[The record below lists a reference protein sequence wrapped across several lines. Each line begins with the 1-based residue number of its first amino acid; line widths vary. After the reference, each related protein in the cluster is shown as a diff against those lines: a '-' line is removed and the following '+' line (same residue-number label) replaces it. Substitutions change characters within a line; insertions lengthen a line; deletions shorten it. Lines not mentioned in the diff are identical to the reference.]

1 MPTKRGRSASRSSGG
16 RKLRRNLSYG
26 SMSRREDKNLSSAI
40 IVKPGSNG
48 GRIYRFS
55 RWCDGSPIY
64 STLNST
70 SGGIVITANSPDIIF
85 EGFGKLDLLPNYAEF
100 QALFSQYR
108 VTEMEYHFL
117 NCMYTSVDVV
127 SNGTNGSNTI
137 RNFPV
142 YIGTQRDV
150 LQSKTIAQMQ
160 QEDGVTVRDYV
171 NNGKPLIIKVKKPTI
186 YMPALDPTTT
196 VPFSVETHGQWIDT
210 ENAACC
216 YRGVYLGMQD
226 AFNSLGAPTVANRAY
241 TVRIKL
247 TLEFRGVR

>member
-1 MPTKRGRSASRSSGG
+1 MMRRSRSRSRSVSRKRTRSAGRSQSRGED
-16 RKLRRNLSYG
+16 RNLT
-26 SMSRREDKNLSSAI
+26 SAI

-48 GRIYRFS
+48 GRIYKFS
-55 RWCDGSPIY
+55 RWCDGSPLY

-70 SGGIVITANSPDIIF
+70 SSGTVITSNSPDIIF

-108 VTEMEYHFL
+108 ITEMEYHFL
-117 NCMYTSVDVV
+117 NCMYTNVIVD
-127 SNGTNGSNTI
+127 SNGVNGANTI

-142 YIGTQRDV
+142 YVGTQRDV
-150 LQSKTIAQMQ
+150 LQSKTITQMQ

-196 VPFSVETHGQWIDT
+196 IPFSVEKWGEWIDT
-210 ENAACC
+210 ENPSIC

-226 AFNSLGAPTVANRAY
+226 AWNSLGQPSTANRAY